1 MEEPLRI
8 QLAWKIIE
16 LLETLA
22 DFILECYIDDPFD
35 AALREDL
42 NNQDAFTD

>member
-1 MEEPLRI
+1 MEEPMRI

-35 AALREDL
+35 DAPRENP
-42 NNQDAFTD
+42 NNKDAFTD

>member
-1 MEEPLRI
+1 MEESMRI

-22 DFILECYIDDPFD
+22 DFILEYYIDDSSD
-35 AALREDL
+35 DDIIEDISP
-42 NNQDAFTD
+42 DGPWSE

>member
-1 MEEPLRI
+1 MQI

-22 DFILECYIDDPFD
+22 DFILEYYIEDDSSD
-35 AALREDL
+35 TDIIEDL
-42 NNQDAFTD
+42 TPDKLWTD